1 MGLGAFLLVLAVM
14 RAPTMFVLN
23 TKNLF
28 VVMAINLMMG
38 FALPG
43 IDNAAHIGGALV
55 GGLFGMVVSLVLKSK
70 LSRAWFWKMSMVV
83 AVVFGVVWWQLHT
96 QVLALIA

>member
-1 MGLGAFLLVLAVM
+1 MGLGAFLLALAVL

-23 TKNLF
+23 AKSLF
-28 VVMAINLMMG
+28 VVMAINLLMG

-43 IDNAAHIGGALV
+43 IDNAAHIGGALI
-55 GGLFGMVVSLVLKSK
+55 GALFGMMMSLVLKSK
-70 LSRAWFWKMSMVV
+70 LSRAWFWKMSVIV
-83 AVVFGVVWWQLHT
+83 AAVFGVVWWQLHT